1 MQNLIEDLSSTTQ
14 AIQQI
19 NTLETTSNVTTA
31 IVMFFIVSIVISIIN
46 LYRKVEKI
54 IEEKIDEKIKPSV
67 DILHETVI
75 TVKQLEHVVT
85 EMNAT
90 LTILKDILLK
100 EKNKR

>member
-1 MQNLIEDLSSTTQ
+1 MQNLMENISSTTQ

-19 NTLETTSNVTTA
+19 NTLETTSNITTA
-31 IVMFFIVSIVISIIN
+31 FVMFCIVSIVVSIIN

-67 DILHETVI
+67 DILHETVF

-100 EKNKR
+100 EKNK